1 MRKAEEKEKTQVQY
15 KLPVIQVPA
24 KEVAEVL
31 ESSKVSTSFL
41 LPSLF
46 SSLYNDNDDN
56 DAQDDMVI
64 EMFASWCEKCMILK
78 PFFEKIAD
86 VFETSNIAKVMAI
99 DGTQTKAQLD
109 EGKLSLYLLHKL

>member
-1 MRKAEEKEKTQVQY
+1 MLHFKTHHRDCLKQNSTDIAKIEQYSEVNWEYRKELMRKAEEKEKTQVQY

-31 ESSKVSTSFL
+31 ESSKVSTSFR

-56 DAQDDMVI
+56 DA
-64 EMFASWCEKCMILK
+64 
-78 PFFEKIAD
+78 
-86 VFETSNIAKVMAI
+86 
-99 DGTQTKAQLD
+99 
-109 EGKLSLYLLHKL
+109 